1 MNWANRI
8 SLFRLLCIPAVLT
21 GITLHSPEMPGMGFV
36 AAWVYVVA
44 AISDFVDGYVA
55 RRFDQRTKLGALLD
69 PLADK
74 LLVNLTLI
82 FLAVNVYFET
92 PVPLWVP
99 PLILGRDAFIT
110 LGAYLLNMYYG
121 PLKPKPRVLGKVSTV
136 FQSIAIPGLL
146 FEVFFAQPLLTI
158 MVALAVVSLLDYG
171 WAVAGQ
177 IRTREA

>member
-8 SLFRLLCIPAVLT
+8 SLFRLLCIPAILT
-21 GITLHSPEMPGMGFV
+21 GIILHSPEMPGMGL
-36 AAWVYVVA
+36 AAGWVYIVA

-74 LLVNLTLI
+74 LLVNLTLV
-82 FLAVNVYFET
+82 FLAVNPHFET

-99 PLILGRDAFIT
+99 PLILSRDAIIT

-121 PLKPKPRVLGKVSTV
+121 PLKPNPRMLGKISTV
-136 FQSIAIPGLL
+136 FQSIAISGLL
-146 FEVFFAQPLLTI
+146 LQVSFAQPLLNV
-158 MVALAVVSLLDYG
+158 MVVLAVVSLLDYVWSVTG
-171 WAVAGQ
+171 HL
-177 IRTREA
+177 RTREA